1 MGVSRARMCG
11 RGGPG
16 RDDDSVYVIVV
27 GAGEVGSYVAERL
40 SKEGHDVAV
49 IEQHPQRLRSVEE
62 RIDVLAVRGSGTS
75 PRVLEMAG
83 IDRADLV
90 VAVTSDDSVN
100 LLVSLLAKQA
110 DVERTVVRVEDSDL
124 RDRQAASVHKAVG
137 ADLVIDPDQETA
149 EEILKL
155 LEFPGATEIAS
166 MADGEVVV
174 IGARLAAGGPLVGRT
189 LMEIAQEYEPDWD
202 FLFGALS
209 RGNTTIIPRGDVR
222 LEANDLVRVMCK
234 KRARRQLAK
243 LLGIAREVPRRVML
257 LGGGRT
263 AEMLGLR
270 LEAQGAD
277 VVVVERDPVRAR
289 ELAERLDRA
298 LVLQGE
304 ITDSDLLE
312 EADVATYDAVIALT
326 GEDDANVLACLF
338 ARSAGAGETIAVVHR
353 LSLLP
358 LLNEAGIDAALSP
371 RTASANGVLRF
382 VRGGVAAVATFLQGE
397 AEVLELVVGE
407 NSPADGAL
415 IAELRLPPDVLV
427 GAIVRDGKAQ
437 IGRGR
442 SQLRDRDHVV
452 LFAMPSSV
460 DAARSAF
467 G

>member
-1 MGVSRARMCG
+1 
-11 RGGPG
+11 
-16 RDDDSVYVIVV
+16 VYVIVV

-49 IEQHPQRLRSVEE
+49 VELDAQRLRAVEE
-62 RIDVLAVRGSGTS
+62 RIDVLAVQGSGTS
-75 PRVLEMAG
+75 PRVLEQAG
-83 IDRADLV
+83 LDKADLV
-90 VAVTSDDSVN
+90 VAVTSFDSVN
-100 LLVSLLAKQA
+100 LVAALVAKEAGVDQS
-110 DVERTVVRVEDSDL
+110 VVRVEDTDL
-124 RDRQAASVHKAVG
+124 RTKEAVPVHEAVG

-149 EEILKL
+149 EEILEL
-155 LEFPGATEIAS
+155 LEFPGATEIAR
-166 MADGEVVV
+166 MADGEVIVM
-174 IGARLAAGGPLVGRT
+174 GARLSADAPLVGRT
-189 LMEIAQEYEPDWD
+189 LVDIAQEYEPEWD

-209 RGNTTIIPRGDVR
+209 RGNTTVIPRGDHR
-222 LEANDLVRVMCK
+222 LEANDLVRVLCK
-234 KRARRQLAK
+234 KRARHQLAE

-263 AEMLGLR
+263 AEMVASSLGGR
-270 LEAQGAD
+270 GAD
-277 VVVVERDPVRAR
+277 VVVVERDTGRAR

-304 ITDSDLLE
+304 ITDSDLLA
-312 EADVATYDAVIALT
+312 EAEVGTYDAVIALT

-338 ARSAGAGETIAVVHR
+338 ARSEGAGETIAVVHR

-382 VRGGVAAVATFLQGE
+382 VRGGVAAVATFLEGE
-397 AEVLELVVGE
+397 AEVLEVVVQE
-407 NSPADGAL
+407 DSPADGAL
-415 IAELRLPPDVLV
+415 VAELRLPPDVLV

-460 DAARSAF
+460 DDARRVF

>member
-1 MGVSRARMCG
+1 MWA
-11 RGGPG
+11 GGGSG
-16 RDDDSVYVIVV
+16 RDDDAVYVIVV

-49 IEQHPQRLRSVEE
+49 IELHAQRLRAVEE
-62 RIDVLAVRGSGTS
+62 RIDVLAVQGSGTS

-83 IDRADLV
+83 IDKADLV
-90 VAVTSDDSVN
+90 VAVTSVDSVN
-100 LLVSLLAKQA
+100 LLVSLVAKQA
-110 DVERTVVRVEDSDL
+110 GVARTVVRVEDSDL
-124 RDRQAASVHKAVG
+124 RDRKAAAVHRAVG

-149 EEILKL
+149 EEILEL

-166 MADGEVVV
+166 MAGGEVVV
-174 IGARLAAGGPLVGRT
+174 IGARLSADAPLVGRT
-189 LMEIAQEYEPDWD
+189 LVEIAQEYEPDWD
-202 FLFGALS
+202 FLFGALT
-209 RGNTTIIPRGDVR
+209 RGNTTVIPRGDHR
-222 LEANDLVRVMCK
+222 LEANDLVRVLCK
-234 KRARRQLAK
+234 KRARQRLAG
-243 LLGIAREVPRRVML
+243 LLGIARDVPRRVML

-263 AEMLGLR
+263 AEMLALS
-270 LEAQGAD
+270 LEARGAH
-277 VVVVERDPVRAR
+277 VVVVERDQERAR

-312 EADVATYDAVIALT
+312 EAEVATFDAVIALT

-338 ARSAGAGETIAVVHR
+338 ARSVGAGETIAVVHR

-358 LLNEAGIDAALSP
+358 LLAEAGIDAALSP

-382 VRGGVAAVATFLQGE
+382 VRGGVAAVATFLEGE
-397 AEVLELVVGE
+397 VEVLEVIVGE

-415 IAELRLPPDVLV
+415 VAELRLPPDVLV

-452 LFAMPSSV
+452 LFALPSSV
-460 DAARSAF
+460 DAARRAF